1 MPDGFLLIKVTR
13 FFSLRI
19 RRRDLVN
26 SSSRAISSEICDV
39 NRDSGEIENRWC
51 RICSEILSFFFWD
64 MVGMIFEGKKDLKG
78 VWN

>member
-26 SSSRAISSEICDV
+26 SSSRAISSDIWDV
-39 NRDSGEIENRWC
+39 KRDSGEIENR
-51 RICSEILSFFFWD
+51 
-64 MVGMIFEGKKDLKG
+64 
-78 VWN
+78 